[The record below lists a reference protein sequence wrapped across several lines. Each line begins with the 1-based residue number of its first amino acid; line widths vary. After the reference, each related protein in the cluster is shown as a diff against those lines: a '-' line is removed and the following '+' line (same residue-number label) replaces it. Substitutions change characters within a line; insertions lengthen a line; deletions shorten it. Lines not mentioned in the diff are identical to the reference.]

1 MLPTFSMHRIA
12 RDVGD
17 IMKHPMSAD
26 GIHYIHSDSVM
37 TQGTAMLVGAEGTP
51 YHHGCFFFSV
61 DFPTDYPTSPPV
73 VKALTQ
79 DSRERTRFHPNFYRN
94 GKVCRAGLNTWRGEG
109 WTSCMTLRTVLLD
122 LAQAMNR
129 QYPII
134 EEPDIPA
141 THRDSEPYNK
151 SLQFKTMEVA
161 VLHTLQHGRGVPD
174 EFKCI
179 YEEYYNNHAEELLS
193 LAEKYAADDPQIN
206 IYVGIYEMRV
216 TGLYEPL
223 LDDLRDCLSEIRKSR
238 SQKDL
243 SRI

>member
-1 MLPTFSMHRIA
+1 MASSTELPTFSMHRIA

-17 IMKHPMSAD
+17 IMKHPMNTD

-37 TQGTAMLVGAEGTP
+37 TQGTAMLIGAEGTP

-61 DFPTDYPTSPPV
+61 KFPTDYPTSPPV

-134 EEPDIPA
+134 EEPDISAIHP
-141 THRDSEPYNK
+141 DSEPYNK
-151 SLQFKTMEVA
+151 SLRFKTMEVA
-161 VLHTLQHGRGVPD
+161 VLHVLQHCRGVPD

-179 YEEYYNNHAEELLS
+179 YEDYYNTHAEELLS
-193 LAEKYAADDPQIN
+193 LAEKYATDDPEIN
-206 IYVGIYEMRV
+206 IYVQIYEMQV
-216 TGLYEPL
+216 TGLYTPL
-223 LDDLRDCLSEIRKSR
+223 IDNLRDCLSQIRKTR
-238 SQKDL
+238 N
-243 SRI
+243 